1 MLIKKRL
8 IKYAFS
14 IKKIKLQQRKFFF
27 AGIISVVLLLAIY
40 LLQLS
45 QLKNKPKTNQLFSKT
60 NVVVFTPTPSQILTT
75 TPTPIPTYTPT
86 PLPTPTLTPTPT
98 ITPTPTP
105 SIPIIKG
112 KNGEQLTFEVGYD
125 SALGLTSGYKI
136 DPSYLKFKSSWVKN
150 PNYKLGDHI
159 DVVFNFETKK
169 AGETDL
175 TIELYVYEGEN
186 KVVKERLYR
195 KVIID
200 P

>member
-1 MLIKKRL
+1 MLIEKRL

-14 IKKIKLQQRKFFF
+14 IKKIKLQQSKFFF
-27 AGIISVVLLLAIY
+27 AGIISVVFLLAIY
-40 LLQLS
+40 LQQLS
-45 QLKNKPKTNQLFSKT
+45 QLKNKAKTDQLFSKT
-60 NVVVFTPTPSQILTT
+60 NVAVLTPTPSQIPTT
-75 TPTPIPTYTPT
+75 TPTPVPTYTPT
-86 PLPTPTLTPTPT
+86 PFPTFTPTPTPT

-125 SALGLTSGYKI
+125 SAYGLIPDYKI
-136 DPSYLKFKSSWVKN
+136 DPSYLKFISGVVKN

-159 DVVFNFETKK
+159 DVVFNFETRK